1 MQGIIIRVGKLY
13 KYYRTIIGSS
23 SLYPITSQTMDTTIY
38 CNNCGK
44 SGHIYNNCKLPI
56 ISIGIIAFRKNPVA
70 NQIEYL
76 MICRKHT
83 LGFMDFIR
91 GKYSVYNR
99 DYILNLFF
107 EMTESELQLIREKDF
122 DKIWKT
128 IWNGSKPTIAQYW
141 TEEAISSEKFQT
153 LMGGIISHSEY
164 YSLDTLLQDRDR
176 QPKWSEPEWGFP
188 KGRRNQGEKDYDCA
202 IREFSEE
209 TGYSKFCLNNLDN
222 LLPYEEIF
230 IGSNYKSYKHKYF
243 VMYMN
248 YADSL
253 KTNFQENDEVSK
265 AEWKSFDDALE
276 IIRPYNLEKIRILE
290 NVNRCL
296 MSYRV
301 IY

>member
-1 MQGIIIRVGKLY
+1 
-13 KYYRTIIGSS
+13 
-23 SLYPITSQTMDTTIY
+23 MDTTIY

-56 ISIGIIAFRKNPVA
+56 IGIGIIAFRKNPVA
-70 NQIEYL
+70 NHQIEYL

-128 IWNGSKPTIAQYW
+128 IWNGSKPAIAQYW
-141 TEEAISSEKFQT
+141 TEEAVSLEKFRT
-153 LMGGIISHSEY
+153 LMEGIISHSEY

-202 IREFSEE
+202 TREFSEE
-209 TGYSKFCLNNLDN
+209 TGYSKFCLTNLDN

-265 AEWKSFDDALE
+265 AEWKSFGDALE

-290 NVNRCL
+290 NVNQCL